1 MEIFKGVCAMVF
13 FLVLA
18 GMLIL
23 VSALSEKDY
32 TLFIAFLL
40 FVLAFL
46 GIVAEL
52 FWRDEI

>member
-1 MEIFKGVCAMVF
+1 MVF